1 MLTKEQIENWEHF
14 KIAEKICDRARRG
27 IPQDRW
33 MRGDLEM
40 FSMVKAYM
48 DLMTV
53 VENMHSD
60 IVQRG
65 LDSMDIGEP
74 RKGADESA
82 P

>member
-14 KIAEKICDRARRG
+14 RIAEKICDRARRG

-48 DLMTV
+48 DLMTI

-60 IVQRG
+60 MVQRG
-65 LDSMDIGEP
+65 LDAMDIGEP
-74 RKGADESA
+74 RENQE
-82 P
+82 

>member
-14 KIAEKICDRARRG
+14 RIAAKICDRARRG

-33 MRGDLEM
+33 MRGDVEM

-48 DLMTV
+48 DLMTA

-60 IVQRG
+60 MIQRG
-65 LDSMDIGEP
+65 LDAMDIGDP
-74 RKGADESA
+74 RKNQE
-82 P
+82 

>member
-1 MLTKEQIENWEHF
+1 MLTKEQIESWEHF
-14 KIAEKICDRARRG
+14 RIAEKICDRARRG

-60 IVQRG
+60 MVQRG
-65 LDSMDIGEP
+65 LDAMDIGEP